1 MSGNQQRVRDLIA
14 QEAADWFVANRASL
28 AASERHNFAIWL
40 KASPVHVEEYLLI
53 SVLARDLH
61 VACAEPESSLES
73 LLARARLENDARVES
88 NWSRIVTCVRDFP
101 SQRWQTA
108 ALTMTAIAVLSFG
121 LLAWWDLRPAPHAA
135 APSGMTVLHFETR
148 HGEQQTHRLA
158 DNSVLHLNTDSSVTV
173 RYGKTERLV
182 MLISGEAAF
191 DVAHTLDRPFRVF
204 AGSAEV
210 VDVGTKFDVRLEQDT
225 TVVTVLEGVVAVAPS
240 NQDRPTQSVQLGADQ
255 QTSVREGEWPPAVIP
270 VDAERSAAW
279 LHRQIT
285 FEHEPLGRVV
295 TEFNRYASKS
305 IEISTPALTKLEI
318 SGVFSIDDTAAFI
331 AFLRSLDGVHVEV
344 TDTRIHVSQD

>member
-121 LLAWWDLRPAPHAA
+121 LLAW
-135 APSGMTVLHFETR
+135 
-148 HGEQQTHRLA
+148 
-158 DNSVLHLNTDSSVTV
+158 
-173 RYGKTERLV
+173 
-182 MLISGEAAF
+182 
-191 DVAHTLDRPFRVF
+191 
-204 AGSAEV
+204 
-210 VDVGTKFDVRLEQDT
+210 
-225 TVVTVLEGVVAVAPS
+225 
-240 NQDRPTQSVQLGADQ
+240 
-255 QTSVREGEWPPAVIP
+255 
-270 VDAERSAAW
+270 
-279 LHRQIT
+279 
-285 FEHEPLGRVV
+285 
-295 TEFNRYASKS
+295 
-305 IEISTPALTKLEI
+305 
-318 SGVFSIDDTAAFI
+318 
-331 AFLRSLDGVHVEV
+331 
-344 TDTRIHVSQD
+344 